1 MTRWILRLA
10 GLSAII
16 GLGWFGVIW
25 AQQKFSA
32 HDAPLP
38 DLTKDPVNAGA
49 DGLLSGS
56 YKRAVASRTDE
67 TAPSYRDDR
76 AGAGSSRTTS
86 SDRAPVDPF
95 HTGGATAEAQTS
107 YGGSGEYSNSAA
119 ARGMYSGQPNTGA
132 SDRYPNR
139 DRYTSTEPRTLDADP
154 TAQPVASESNGY
166 YGVTQRESATEA
178 VGAAQISAGGD
189 QAAGNRSD
197 VSSMSAGASTS
208 DADTAGRDPAAAALV
223 ARVNSLRR
231 DSQQARQAS
240 AVAVAGGTIESA
252 DDARGPASAMAQT
265 SPTQRYGNSTG
276 GSTEF
281 QRSSSSFDPRAQSD
295 ARSLVEPPKS
305 DSSYSSGTGGSATA
319 SVNSMQAGGFQPNSA
334 AGFVGNISGG
344 TRSVAPTVA
353 DPAAVAN
360 IEGFGK
366 PGDKKLEGAQTP
378 SVTIEKI
385 APPEIQVGKP
395 AKFQI
400 VVRNTGPVVAENVEV
415 TDVIPQGTQ
424 LLSTNPKTSA
434 GSRGEILWK
443 AGDLKPGENSMLE
456 VELMPIAEGEIG
468 STATVQFRSAASM
481 RTIATKPDLVLEL
494 TAPKQVLIGQNAT
507 VHLKLSNPGT
517 GAASKV
523 MLSARIPANLQHPAG
538 SELEYE
544 IGQFK
549 PGDSRDLELVLRAA
563 AAGPCTLAVIAQGDA
578 SLRTE
583 QAANIEVVAPRL
595 EVKVAGP
602 GLRFLDKQAKY
613 TVSVANPGTAAAHDI
628 TLTTRL
634 PKGMQFVEASDSG
647 RYDVATN
654 SVMWGLDEL
663 PAGQTGSVALTTLAK
678 ETGDQKLRGEV
689 KGAGGLSDATE
700 QLTVVEGVANVTFTV
715 ANVDDPVEVG
725 GQATYEIHVVNQG
738 SKAANHLQVGTVLP
752 DGMKPVSAEGPAK
765 YATSGQQIVF
775 EPLARL
781 APKADITYKVVGQC
795 LAPGDLR
802 VMVQLKTDEMERPIT
817 KEESTRV
824 YKD

>member
-1 MTRWILRLA
+1 MPNPMQTGGLQSNAAA
-10 GLSAII
+10 GL
-16 GLGWFGVIW
+16 
-25 AQQKFSA
+25 
-32 HDAPLP
+32 
-38 DLTKDPVNAGA
+38 
-49 DGLLSGS
+49 
-56 YKRAVASRTDE
+56 
-67 TAPSYRDDR
+67 
-76 AGAGSSRTTS
+76 
-86 SDRAPVDPF
+86 
-95 HTGGATAEAQTS
+95 
-107 YGGSGEYSNSAA
+107 
-119 ARGMYSGQPNTGA
+119 
-132 SDRYPNR
+132 
-139 DRYTSTEPRTLDADP
+139 
-154 TAQPVASESNGY
+154 
-166 YGVTQRESATEA
+166 
-178 VGAAQISAGGD
+178 VGAA
-189 QAAGNRSD
+189 GN
-197 VSSMSAGASTS
+197 
-208 DADTAGRDPAAAALV
+208 
-223 ARVNSLRR
+223 
-231 DSQQARQAS
+231 
-240 AVAVAGGTIESA
+240 
-252 DDARGPASAMAQT
+252 
-265 SPTQRYGNSTG
+265 
-276 GSTEF
+276 
-281 QRSSSSFDPRAQSD
+281 
-295 ARSLVEPPKS
+295 
-305 DSSYSSGTGGSATA
+305 
-319 SVNSMQAGGFQPNSA
+319 
-334 AGFVGNISGG
+334 G
-344 TRSVAPTVA
+344 TRSVPATMA
-353 DPAAVAN
+353 DTIPAGLN
-360 IEGFGK
+360 LEGLGK

-434 GSRGEILWK
+434 GSRGQIVWN
-443 AGDLKPGENSMLE
+443 AGDLKPGENSTLE

-468 STATVQFRSAASM
+468 STASVQFRSAASM

-523 MLSARIPANLQHPAG
+523 MLSARIPVNLQHPAG

-549 PGDSRDLELVLRAA
+549 PGDSRDLELVMRAA
-563 AAGPCTLAVIAQGDA
+563 AAGPCALTLIAQGDA
-578 SLRTE
+578 NLRTE
-583 QAANIEVVAPRL
+583 QTANIEVIAPRL

-613 TVSVANPGTAAAHDI
+613 TVSVSNPGTAPAHDI

-654 SVMWGLDEL
+654 AVMWGLDEL
-663 PAGQTGSVALTTLAK
+663 PAGQTGSVTLTTLAK
-678 ETGDQKLRGEV
+678 ETGDQKLRGDV
-689 KGAGGLSDATE
+689 KGAGTLSDAAE
-700 QLTVVEGVANVTFTV
+700 QLTVVEGVAAVQFTV

-738 SKAANHLQVGTVLP
+738 SKAANHLQVAAILP
-752 DGMKPVSAEGPAK
+752 DGMKPVSADGPAK
-765 YATSGQQIVF
+765 QATSGQQVVF

-802 VMVQLKTDEMERPIT
+802 VIVQLKTDEIERPIT

>member
-10 GLSAII
+10 GLSAVI

-25 AQQKFSA
+25 AQQKFS

-38 DLTKDPVNAGA
+38 DLSKDPVNVSA
-49 DGLLSGS
+49 DGLLSGT
-56 YKRAVASRTDE
+56 YRRAATTNHTEE
-67 TAPSYRDDR
+67 TAPSYRDNQ
-76 AGAGSSRTTS
+76 TS
-86 SDRAPVDPF
+86 ADAARMTSADSAPADPF
-95 HTGGATAEAQTS
+95 HTA
-107 YGGSGEYSNSAA
+107 
-119 ARGMYSGQPNTGA
+119 GA
-132 SDRYPNR
+132 SADAQASHGASGSAYSYNKGAQSSYASGSSANDRYSDR
-139 DRYTSTEPRTLDADP
+139 GRYTNTEPRTLDADP
-154 TAQPVASESNGY
+154 TAQPVATQSSGY
-166 YGVTQRESATEA
+166 YGATQRDATQA
-178 VGAAQISAGGD
+178 ASAAQISTGIEQTTGSRGD
-189 QAAGNRSD
+189 ISSTATG
-197 VSSMSAGASTS
+197 VSSN
-208 DADTAGRDPAAAALV
+208 DTDVAGRDPAAVALV
-223 ARVNSLRR
+223 ARANALRR
-231 DSQQARQAS
+231 DSQQVS
-240 AVAVAGGTIESA
+240 AVAAATGTIEPA
-252 DDARGPASAMAQT
+252 DDARGATSSATPTSSADQYGSSRASSNDLQRT
-265 SPTQRYGNSTG
+265 SPPV
-276 GSTEF
+276 
-281 QRSSSSFDPRAQSD
+281 DPRSLSD
-295 ARSLVEPPKS
+295 ARSLVEPPKN
-305 DSSYSSGTGGSATA
+305 DSGIYSSGIGG
-319 SVNSMQAGGFQPNSA
+319 NSA
-334 AGFVGNISGG
+334 ATVSPMQSQTGGYQMAGPTSPIANLGNG
-344 TRSVAPTVA
+344 TRSVPATVA
-353 DPAAVAN
+353 DSAAAAN
-360 IEGFGK
+360 VEGLGR

-385 APPEIQVGKP
+385 APPEIQVGKA

-424 LLSTNPKTSA
+424 LVSTNPKTSA
-434 GSRGEILWK
+434 GARGQIVWN
-443 AGDLKPGENSMLE
+443 AGDLKPGENSTLE
-456 VELMPIAEGEIG
+456 VELMPVAEGEIG

-481 RTIATKPDLVLEL
+481 RTVATKPDLVLEL
-494 TAPKQVLIGQNAT
+494 TAPKQVLIGQSAT

-523 MLSARIPANLQHPAG
+523 MLSARIPANLQHAAG
-538 SELEYE
+538 NELEYE

-563 AAGPCTLAVIAQGDA
+563 AAGPCALTLVAQGEA
-578 SLRTE
+578 NLRTE
-583 QAANIEVVAPRL
+583 QTANIEIIAPRL
-595 EVKVAGP
+595 ELKVAGP

-613 TVSVANPGTAAAHDI
+613 TVSVSNPGTAPAHDI

-654 SVMWGLDEL
+654 AVMWGLDEL
-663 PAGQTGSVALTTLAK
+663 PAGQTGSVTLTALAK

-689 KGAGGLSDATE
+689 KAASGLSDAAE

-738 SKAANHLQVGTVLP
+738 SKAANHLQVAAVLP

-765 YATSGQQIVF
+765 YATSGQQTVF

>member
-1 MTRWILRLA
+1 M
-10 GLSAII
+10 S
-16 GLGWFGVIW
+16 V
-25 AQQKFSA
+25 
-32 HDAPLP
+32 
-38 DLTKDPVNAGA
+38 
-49 DGLLSGS
+49 
-56 YKRAVASRTDE
+56 
-67 TAPSYRDDR
+67 
-76 AGAGSSRTTS
+76 
-86 SDRAPVDPF
+86 
-95 HTGGATAEAQTS
+95 
-107 YGGSGEYSNSAA
+107 
-119 ARGMYSGQPNTGA
+119 GM
-132 SDRYPNR
+132 
-139 DRYTSTEPRTLDADP
+139 
-154 TAQPVASESNGY
+154 
-166 YGVTQRESATEA
+166 
-178 VGAAQISAGGD
+178 
-189 QAAGNRSD
+189 
-197 VSSMSAGASTS
+197 STS
-208 DADTAGRDPAAAALV
+208 DVETAGRDPAAAALV

-231 DSQQARQAS
+231 GSQQARQAS
-240 AVAVAGGTIESA
+240 AVAVAAGTLESA
-252 DDARGPASAMAQT
+252 DDARGPASTIAQT
-265 SPTQRYGNSTG
+265 SPPQGYGNSTG
-276 GSTEF
+276 GTTDS
-281 QRSSSSFDPRAQSD
+281 QHPSSSVDPRAQGD
-295 ARSLVEPPKS
+295 ARSLVETPTS
-305 DSSYSSGTGGSATA
+305 DSSYSSGIGGNRAASA
-319 SVNSMQAGGFQPNSA
+319 NSMPAGAFQRNSA
-334 AGFVGNISGG
+334 AGFVGNIAGG

-360 IEGFGK
+360 VEGFGK

-544 IGQFK
+544 VGQFK

-563 AAGPCTLAVIAQGDA
+563 AAGPCTLALVAQGDA

-583 QAANIEVVAPRL
+583 QAANIEVIAPRL

-613 TVSVANPGTAAAHDI
+613 TVSVANPGTASAHDI

-654 SVMWGLDEL
+654 AVMWGLDEL
-663 PAGQTGSVALTTLAK
+663 PAGQTGSVTLTTLAK
-678 ETGDQKLRGEV
+678 ETGDQRLRGEV
-689 KGAGGLSDATE
+689 KGAGGLADATE

-738 SKAANHLQVGTVLP
+738 SKAANHLQLAAVLP
-752 DGMKPVSAEGPAK
+752 EGMKPVSAEGPAK
-765 YATSGQQIVF
+765 QATSGQQIVF

-795 LAPGDLR
+795 LVPGDMR

>member
-10 GLSAII
+10 GLSAVI

-25 AQQKFSA
+25 AQQKFSV
-32 HDAPLP
+32 HDAALP

-49 DGLLSGS
+49 DGLLSGT
-56 YKRAVASRTDE
+56 YRRAATTTGTDE
-67 TAPSYRDDR
+67 ATPSYRDDR
-76 AGAGSSRTTS
+76 TSAGSSRMS
-86 SDRAPVDPF
+86 GADRAPADPF
-95 HTGGATAEAQTS
+95 HTAGASADAQT
-107 YGGSGEYSNSAA
+107 Y
-119 ARGMYSGQPNTGA
+119 GA
-132 SDRYPNR
+132 SNGGYSDSTSGPRESGLNDRYS
-139 DRYTSTEPRTLDADP
+139 DKGRYTNTEPRTLDADP
-154 TAQPVASESNGY
+154 TAQPVATESSGY
-166 YGVTQRESATEA
+166 YGATKRDA
-178 VGAAQISAGGD
+178 KGASSAAQISTDVEQPAGTR
-189 QAAGNRSD
+189 GNI
-197 VSSMSAGASTS
+197 SSTASGASPDGT
-208 DADTAGRDPAAAALV
+208 DIAGRDPAAVALV
-223 ARVNSLRR
+223 ARANALRR
-231 DSQQARQAS
+231 DSQQAQQAS
-240 AVAVAGGTIESA
+240 AVAAASGKIEPA
-252 DDARGPASAMAQT
+252 DDARGSTSTASSADR
-265 SPTQRYGNSTG
+265 SGSSRVSSTD
-276 GSTEF
+276 F
-281 QRSSSSFDPRAQSD
+281 QRSSPPVDPRSLSD
-295 ARSLVEPPKS
+295 ARSLVEPSKN
-305 DSSYSSGTGGSATA
+305 DSGAGIGGNPGANASPTQGNGYQIAGPTSSIANLGS
-319 SVNSMQAGGFQPNSA
+319 
-334 AGFVGNISGG
+334 G
-344 TRSVAPTVA
+344 TRSVPGTMA
-353 DPAAVAN
+353 DPAPAAN

-434 GSRGEILWK
+434 GARGQIVWN

-468 STATVQFRSAASM
+468 STASVQFRSAASM

-523 MLSARIPANLQHPAG
+523 MLSARIPANLQHAAG
-538 SELEYE
+538 SELEYDV
-544 IGQFK
+544 GQFK

-563 AAGPCTLAVIAQGDA
+563 AAGPCTLTLVAQGDA
-578 SLRTE
+578 NLRTE
-583 QAANIEVVAPRL
+583 QAANIEVIAPRL

-613 TVSVANPGTAAAHDI
+613 TVSVTNPGTAPAHDI

-654 SVMWGLDEL
+654 AVMWGLDEL
-663 PAGQTGSVALTTLAK
+663 PAGQTGSVTLTTLAK

-689 KGAGGLSDATE
+689 KAASGLADAAE

-738 SKAANHLQVGTVLP
+738 SKAANHLQVAAVLP

-765 YATSGQQIVF
+765 QATSGQQIVF

-802 VMVQLKTDEMERPIT
+802 VMVQLKTDEMDRPIT
-817 KEESTRV
+817 KEESTRA